1 MLLRRRRRTIVAMP
15 TKARARLPVTGE
27 PWIVERSARRVAVL
41 RTTGDPATAARR
53 AVPALYRAVYALKMR
68 RKREGRDFRVEPL
81 RARWPDA
88 GDAPRD
94 EWVGLWALPVPDD
107 VETVPAQDV
116 EIELQTWE
124 YGPTAEIEH
133 AGLYST
139 EGPTLLRLRRA
150 VEELGYEQAGPHEEE
165 YLTRP
170 GSPQPRTLIRYPV
183 RRRR

>member
-1 MLLRRRRRTIVAMP
+1 MLLRRRRRTIGGMP
-15 TKARARLPVTGE
+15 TKARERLPVSGE
-27 PWIVERSARRVAVL
+27 PWIVERSPRRVAVL
-41 RTTGDPATAARR
+41 RTTGDPTAAARR
-53 AVPALYRAVYALKMR
+53 AVPALYRSVYALKMR

-81 RARWPDA
+81 RARWPNAD
-88 GDAPRD
+88 GTPRE

-107 VETVPAQDV
+107 VDALPGQEDG
-116 EIELQTWE
+116 IELQTWE

-133 AGLYST
+133 AGPYST
-139 EGPTLLRLRRA
+139 EGPTLLRLHRA

-170 GSPQPRTLIRYPV
+170 GSPQPRTLIRYRV